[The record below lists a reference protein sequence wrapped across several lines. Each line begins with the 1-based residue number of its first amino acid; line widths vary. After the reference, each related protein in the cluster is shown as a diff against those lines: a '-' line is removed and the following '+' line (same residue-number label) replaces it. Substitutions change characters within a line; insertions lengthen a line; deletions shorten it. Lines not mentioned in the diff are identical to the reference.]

1 MELLNRY
8 APLVHW
14 LPRLALAGIFISH
27 GISKFMG
34 PGMFPTPIWQLQG
47 LVELSA
53 GIFMIVGAFG
63 REIFTRL
70 GGLIIAGIIF
80 GAIVMVHCPRWFF
93 MATEA
98 SPMGGMELQL
108 LTATIGIYFLVKGND
123 VT

>member
-27 GISKFMG
+27 GVSKFMG

-47 LVELSA
+47 VVELSA

-63 REIFTRL
+63 KELLTRV
-70 GGLIIAGIIF
+70 GGLIIAGIML
-80 GAIVMVHCPRWFF
+80 GAIVMVHWPRWFF
-93 MATEA
+93 TATDA
-98 SPMGGMELQL
+98 KPMGGMELQL
-108 LTATIGIYFLVKGND
+108 LTATIGIYFLFKGND